1 VEVDCRQKRNS
12 FQYFVP
18 RYLLSEVREKDITPQ
33 GLVRVCT
40 QAFQFVHQLARAD
53 LEYIQA
59 QFKEPQWQDLEKLTV
74 VQRKH
79 KNVGREPVNKITTK
93 NIQFFLGFINFLKEH
108 ICMPYAGYDDRDER
122 ADPTGNLVYMLP
134 PWFTFKILHQL
145 YNSIAE
151 HYHEQKLGKT
161 KFRELWRK
169 HVKLIDFAGRKTAA
183 CDDCVLFKR
192 GKATLT
198 QKLENAVHR
207 AHMHTRCARLLV
219 IG

>member
-1 VEVDCRQKRNS
+1 
-12 FQYFVP
+12 
-18 RYLLSEVREKDITPQ
+18 
-33 GLVRVCT
+33 VRVCT

-108 ICMPYAGYDDRDER
+108 ICMPYAGYDERDER

-151 HYHEQKLGKT
+151 HYITNRSWERLS
-161 KFRELWRK
+161 
-169 HVKLIDFAGRKTAA
+169 FANYG
-183 CDDCVLFKR
+183 
-192 GKATLT
+192 
-198 QKLENAVHR
+198 EN
-207 AHMHTRCARLLV
+207 M
-219 IG
+219 